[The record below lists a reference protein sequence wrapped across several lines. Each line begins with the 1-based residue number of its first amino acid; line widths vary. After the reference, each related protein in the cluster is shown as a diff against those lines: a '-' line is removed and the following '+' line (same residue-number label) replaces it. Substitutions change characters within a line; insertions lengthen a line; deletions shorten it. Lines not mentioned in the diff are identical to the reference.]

1 MTYRKIDVSGE
12 ERRPAPKHAKPE
24 LAWVPIEKL
33 TINDSYQR
41 TIERR
46 GWSSIRKIADHFDW
60 GRFSPLLVARNED
73 DSFSI
78 IDGQHRAHAA
88 ALCGVYAVPALVVD
102 LTEQQQAAAF
112 SWVNGTVTA
121 LTPLQIYRAALAA
134 LEPWAL
140 QCDAAVARAGCR
152 MMTFNKSAS
161 EKKPGEI
168 YCVALIRGVI
178 EAGHADHL
186 VAVLEG
192 LRNSPVNGAEQV
204 HYNSGTLRALVAAA
218 VDLGITNSEVI
229 EGFLT
234 DHDIWDIAKK
244 VDLVRRQPEFRQ
256 HSYTRLF
263 TDSMRTLLRAW
274 QRDRAAA

>member
-12 ERRPAPKHAKPE
+12 ERRRTPSGPE
-24 LAWVPIEKL
+24 PLLAWVAIDDLIVNDAYQRSIEK
-33 TINDSYQR
+33 
-41 TIERR
+41 R
-46 GWSSIRKIADHFDW
+46 GWSSIRKIADNFDW
-60 GRFSPLLVARNED
+60 GRFSPLLVASNAD
-73 DSFSI
+73 GTYSI

-88 ALCGVYAVPALVVD
+88 ALCAVDRVPALVVD
-102 LTEQQQAAAF
+102 LSEQQQAAAF

-140 QCDAAVARAGCR
+140 QCDAAVSRAGCR

-168 YCVALIRGVI
+168 YCVALIRSVI
-178 EAGHADHL
+178 EAGHGDHL

-192 LRNSPVNGAEQV
+192 LRTSPVNGVEQV

-218 VDLGITNSEVI
+218 VDLGITNSKVI
-229 EGFLT
+229 QGFLT

-244 VDLVRRQPEFRQ
+244 VDQVRRQPEFRQ

-274 QRDRAAA
+274 QKDRAAA